1 MLVSVLSVLVRR
13 IQTVRASEKLLQ
25 ASGITVIP
33 VDLSE
38 ILAAAHKIEDTDEVL
53 QAKLKEIRQYA
64 VVPEQYSDKLVLQ
77 AKFGVAV
84 ENGWRPMKLML

>member
-1 MLVSVLSVLVRR
+1 M
-13 IQTVRASEKLLQ
+13 
-25 ASGITVIP
+25 
-33 VDLSE
+33 
-38 ILAAAHKIEDTDEVL
+38 AAAHKIEDTDEVL

-84 ENGWRPMKLML
+84 EKWMEANEIDAVAIQLLGLFGTKLRLCGLCDYEYVE